1 MPTNLLR
8 SILKRFTVS
17 WKRRTALSFCFVAI
31 SGRKTAH
38 TFPEIALALVLLPW
52 LWTAAGAQAV
62 SFPEFGSAIPGHMDV
77 TYLDLARMVI
87 PGLAGD
93 SNGFYRG
100 GLPIEMRHIEGPD
113 GGGSPPE
120 TSGLSNAGVLAIKA
134 GGKDRLAMLYDL
146 GDSPDSAEGYAVL
159 ALYDITDKPKLLDVV
174 NVALDRGTYF
184 REPGKLSVGP
194 NDDIVITMSA
204 HFNSSQNYAITPLIM
219 VRDDK
224 FQLIDMIFTFDENLC
239 AYSRKQDVAFQ
250 TIADG
255 QPYAAV
261 KVTVTD
267 ATVLNGESCDDQP
280 PKPEAHTISVTY
292 HWDKKTLHYVKDS
305 DALDKLAG
313 ENAKRF

>member
-8 SILKRFTVS
+8 FI
-17 WKRRTALSFCFVAI
+17 
-31 SGRKTAH
+31 
-38 TFPEIALALVLLPW
+38 LALVLLPW

-62 SFPEFGSAIPGHMDV
+62 SFPEFGSAIPGHKDV

-87 PGLAGD
+87 PDLTGD
-93 SNGFYRG
+93 SNGFYKG

-120 TSGLSNAGVLAIKA
+120 TSGLSNAGVLAVKA
-134 GGKDRLAMLYDL
+134 GGKDRLVMLYDL

-159 ALYDITDKPKLLDVV
+159 ALYDITGKPKLLDAV
-174 NVALDRGTYF
+174 NVAVDRSTYF
-184 REPGKLSVGP
+184 RESGKLSVGAG
-194 NDDIVITMSA
+194 DDVLITMST
-204 HFNSSQNYAITPLIM
+204 HFNSSQGYVITPLIM

-224 FQLIDMIFTFDENLC
+224 FELVDMIYTFDENLC
-239 AYSRKQDVAFQ
+239 AYRRTQDVAFQ

-255 QPYAAV
+255 QPYAAI

-267 ATVLNGESCDDQP
+267 ATASSDESCDEQP
-280 PKPEAHTISVTY
+280 PEPESHAISVTY
-292 HWDKKTLHYVKDS
+292 HWDKTASHYVKDS

>member
-8 SILKRFTVS
+8 LI
-17 WKRRTALSFCFVAI
+17 
-31 SGRKTAH
+31 
-38 TFPEIALALVLLPW
+38 LALVLLPW

-62 SFPEFGSAIPGHMDV
+62 SFPEFRSAVPGHTDV

-87 PGLAGD
+87 PDLAAD

-113 GGGSPPE
+113 SGGSPPE
-120 TSGLSNAGVLAIKA
+120 TSGLSNAGVLAVKA
-134 GGKDRLAMLYDL
+134 GGKDRLVMLYDL

-159 ALYDITDKPKLLDVV
+159 ALYDIADKPKLLDAV
-174 NVALDRGTYF
+174 NVAVDRSTYF
-184 REPGKLSVGP
+184 REPGKLALSS
-194 NDDIVITMSA
+194 DDDVLITMST
-204 HFNSSQNYAITPLIM
+204 HFNSSQGYVITPLIM

-224 FQLIDMIFTFDENLC
+224 FELVDMIYTFDENLC
-239 AYSRKQDVAFQ
+239 AYRRTQDVAFQ

-255 QPYAAV
+255 QPYAAI

-267 ATVLNGESCDDQP
+267 ATVPNGESCDDQS
-280 PKPEAHTISVTY
+280 PEPESHAISVTY
-292 HWDKKTLHYVKDS
+292 RWDKKTSHYVKDS